1 MRRIITGQVLLII
14 CCIFYMVW
22 WYRCYR
28 PGDAVNRVGGANGIL
43 LLSTAAFGIAGVV
56 LSLMKV
62 PAIASP
68 KIESIWILTTGIA
81 AYVILLLITRFA
93 FNRIVTTELILIVG
107 WTMLETAVICNLN
120 AAGGLAERGF
130 FFMYAV
136 IAIAF
141 IISIV
146 LYVAYYRMEEMRAFY
161 AAMVPLVTA
170 ALSMGM
176 LLAVHAAK
184 I

>member
-1 MRRIITGQVLLII
+1 MI
-14 CCIFYMVW
+14 W

-28 PGDAVNRVGGANGIL
+28 PGEAVNRVGGANGII

-56 LSLMKV
+56 LSLTRV
-62 PAIASP
+62 PIIRSP
-68 KIESIWILTTGIA
+68 KIESVWILTAGIA
-81 AYVILLLITRFA
+81 GYAILLLLTRFA

-107 WTMLETAVICNLN
+107 WAMLETAVICNLN
-120 AAGGLAERGF
+120 AGGGLTGRGF
-130 FFMYAV
+130 TFMCTV

-141 IISIV
+141 IISVI

-161 AAMVPLVTA
+161 AAMVPLILA
-170 ALSMGM
+170 GLSMGI
-176 LLAVHAAK
+176 LIVLHAAK

>member
-14 CCIFYMVW
+14 CCILYMVW

-28 PGDAVNRVGGANGIL
+28 PGEAVNRIGGANGML

-56 LSLMKV
+56 LSLTKV
-62 PAIASP
+62 PAIRSP
-68 KIESIWILTTGIA
+68 KIESIWILTAGIA

-107 WTMLETAVICNLN
+107 WTMLEIAVICNLN
-120 AAGGLAERGF
+120 AAGGLSERGF
-130 FFMYAV
+130 TFMCVV
-136 IAIAF
+136 IALAF
-141 IISIV
+141 IISVI

-161 AAMVPLVTA
+161 TAMVPLILA
-170 ALSMGM
+170 GLSMGI
-176 LLAVHAAK
+176 LIVLHAAK
-184 I
+184 N